1 MSASGT
7 TLSVQY
13 INGRKDLAL
22 TRMYEDGYITEQQLK
37 DAMIQGLTYQF
48 RKNNIPIQAPHFVQW
63 IIEQLESQYDTGVL
77 FKE

>member
-7 TLSVQY
+7 TLSIQY

-37 DAMIQGLTYQF
+37 EAT
-48 RKNNIPIQAPHFVQW
+48 VQ
-63 IIEQLESQYDTGVL
+63 
-77 FKE
+77 